1 MGKRGRTGVAES
13 GNNIADSILPL
24 YDLAGF
30 LADGTD
36 HEAPRRTL
44 VRALRQLTVLLE
56 HIGSQ
61 DSRASSTAVSHLVQV
76 EQLLREL
83 RHDLIPAAVASNEF
97 DSEQALLLRDD
108 LEAAAAS
115 SWHLDGDPSCWSRVV
130 LGFSLAASL
139 ILQLN
144 EERASIS
151 ELEVTI
157 DTMFLYDHEGPRADR
172 ATRFIRDTV
181 NMLERRS
188 LLENRRYL
196 EEMEGLV
203 AEKQDQSVDEWQC
216 APPMLIT
223 GSRFCAHRE
232 RERFHKY
239 VLSESS
245 LEGTVMTFL
254 QAPVHELA
262 PVTALL
268 VVGDHGSGKT
278 HLCEKIERE
287 AKAARCAGEYTV
299 IAACLPRCTVLLV
312 VMGASLICVVP
323 NTRISRSTERSPRL
337 FGKDRWC
344 RRGPRR
350 IPVRSLRGAPRKD
363 YIGRR

>member
-1 MGKRGRTGVAES
+1 MGKRGRTGIAES
-13 GNNIADSILPL
+13 GNSIADSILSL

-30 LADGTD
+30 LVDDADED
-36 HEAPRRTL
+36 RPRRTL

-61 DSRASSTAVSHLVQV
+61 DSRASSAALSRLIQV

-83 RHDLIPAAVASNEF
+83 RDDLIPSAVASNEF

-108 LEAAAAS
+108 LEAAASS
-115 SWHLDGDPSCWSRVV
+115 SWQLDGDPSPWSRV
-130 LGFSLAASL
+130 LPGFSLAASL

-151 ELEVTI
+151 ELEETF
-157 DTMFLYDHEGPRADR
+157 DTMFLDDREGPRADR

-181 NMLERRS
+181 TSLERRC

-203 AEKQDQSVDEWQC
+203 AERQDRSIDEWLS

-223 GSRFCAHRE
+223 GSQFGARRE

-245 LEGTVMTFL
+245 LEDTVTTFL

-262 PVTALL
+262 PVAALL

-287 AKAARCAGEYTV
+287 AKAARCAGEFTR
-299 IAACLPRCTVLLV
+299 IAAGLPRCSVPLIVMDANLIGV
-312 VMGASLICVVP
+312 VSNARNSHP
-323 NTRISRSTERSPRL
+323 TERSPRL
-337 FGKDRWC
+337 FGKDRGC

-350 IPVRSLRGAPRKD
+350 IHVRSMRGAPRKD
-363 YIGRR
+363 CIGRR